1 MLSAQC
7 EITVTGMP
15 DYQCDD
21 NGTADPSDD
30 EYTAYLSVFR
40 EGADYAWVDT
50 VGPYDNSAGDQIITL
65 VDPLDPSCTAT
76 YTLVAPAN
84 CNSFVC
90 PDYEICAEL
99 VSEDGCSATF
109 YVTIN
114 VDSDIEFT
122 MSGFNI
128 GLFLTNGNGTIDSYG
143 FINPN
148 GPLADNEVLLMLNAS
163 STGLS
168 ISEGSDISSL
178 DLDGILPSIFINVTG
193 TVGQSLSVG
202 TNTGGGLF
210 FDGMPC
216 VIDQSCAATL
226 PFTPDGQQVGGQITT
241 MSNAV
246 GPCPNT
252 QGLGIERA
260 NLIISNDNGSCT
272 SVTSDSGR
280 YNCPLC
286 EDVSYEVCVTNTC
299 DEPCGLENADLIVM
313 QQIILNG
320 NITAVDEFMG
330 DLNGDGV
337 FSTLDRH
344 VANKKLQGQDVSN
357 IIRSWCRFVPLD
369 DYTAAISGSMNTIDI
384 DECYTTTNPNQDV
397 DFFRFALGDFNGS
410 CDDCT
415 HNDGTGPFPII
426 VEQGSDFA
434 QFHVDQ
440 DKDLESFVFDISLDR
455 NTIISS
461 VESEIEGLDY
471 AVNDDILKIYWFPD
485 EASKLTI
492 QKGEELFRINGS
504 GISNGI
510 TVDNNQSFLLD
521 SEFVMYQIS
530 NVEYRDI
537 TSSNKKT
544 LSIANHNIIDLDY
557 RSEEAIVSL
566 YNLNGVLLNQRNI
579 YLEQNNSIDFD
590 NSIVKNGIYIVHIKT
605 SHEEVASKII
615 VMHP

>member
-7 EITVTGMP
+7 ELTVSGMP

-30 EYTAYLSVFR
+30 EYTAYLPVFR

-50 VGPYDNSAGDQIITL
+50 VGPFDNSAGDQTITL
-65 VDPLDPSCTAT
+65 VDPGDASCTAT

-109 YVTIN
+109 HVTID
-114 VDSDIEFT
+114 VDSDIDFA
-122 MSGFNI
+122 MSGFNVS
-128 GLFLTNGNGTIDSYG
+128 LFLTNSNGTIVSSG
-143 FINPN
+143 FIDTDGPISGGGASLAQSQTSVSLN
-148 GPLADNEVLLMLNAS
+148 G
-163 STGLS
+163 GF
-168 ISEGSDISSL
+168 GISSL
-178 DLDGILPSIFINVTG
+178 DLDGILPSIFINVTSP
-193 TVGQSLSVG
+193 VGECVSVG
-202 TNTGGGLF
+202 IGTGGGLF

-216 VIDQSCAATL
+216 VIDQSCAAS
-226 PFTPDGQQVGGQITT
+226 PDFCPDGQLIKGQITT

-320 NITAVDEFMG
+320 NITAVHEFMG

>member
-1 MLSAQC
+1 VLSAQC
-7 EITVTGMP
+7 ELTVSGMP

-30 EYTAYLSVFR
+30 EYTAYLPVFR
-40 EGADYAWVDT
+40 AGADYAWVDT
-50 VGPYDNSAGDQIITL
+50 VGPFDNSAGDQTITL
-65 VDPLDPSCTAT
+65 VDPGDASCTAT

-109 YVTIN
+109 HVTIDI
-114 VDSDIEFT
+114 DSDIDFA
-122 MSGFNI
+122 MSGFNVS
-128 GLFLTNGNGTIDSYG
+128 LFLTNSNGTIVSSG
-143 FINPN
+143 FIDTDGPISGGGASLAQSQTSVSLN
-148 GPLADNEVLLMLNAS
+148 G
-163 STGLS
+163 GF
-168 ISEGSDISSL
+168 GISSL
-178 DLDGILPSIFINVTG
+178 DLDGILPSIFINVTSP
-193 TVGQSLSVG
+193 VGECVSVG
-202 TNTGGGLF
+202 IGTGGGLF

-216 VIDQSCAATL
+216 VIDQSCAAS
-226 PFTPDGQQVGGQITT
+226 PDFCPDGQLIKGQITT

-246 GPCPNT
+246 GPCPYT

-320 NITAVDEFMG
+320 NVTAVHEFMG

-440 DKDLESFVFDISLDR
+440 DIDLESFVFDISLDR

-590 NSIVKNGIYIVHIKT
+590 KSLIKNGVYIVHIQT
-605 SHEEVASKII
+605 SHEEIASKII